1 MLIAEKLRNH
11 LILEQFS
18 EKLAVLQSLTPE
30 QEVQAVILSTDR
42 DQSNGKTFIEYIQH
56 LNDQ

>member
-1 MLIAEKLRNH
+1 MVLIAEKLRNH

-42 DQSNGKTFIEYIQH
+42 DQSNGKTFIEYI
-56 LNDQ
+56 